1 MSSQNYLG
9 SFTEMEVAGE
19 GRLEKQCRNLSMK
32 KNRYYMDCGDCALN
46 DIVLVD

>member
-1 MSSQNYLG
+1 MRPQNYLG

-32 KNRYYMDCGDCALN
+32 KK
-46 DIVLVD
+46 DITWIAEIVP

>member
-32 KNRYYMDCGDCALN
+32 KTT
-46 DIVLVD
+46 DITWIVEIVP